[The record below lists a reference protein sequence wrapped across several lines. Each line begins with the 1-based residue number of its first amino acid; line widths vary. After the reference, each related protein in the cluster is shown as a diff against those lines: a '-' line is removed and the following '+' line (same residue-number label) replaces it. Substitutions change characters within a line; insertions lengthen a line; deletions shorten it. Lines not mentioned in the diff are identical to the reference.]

1 MNTIESDILK
11 SLMNNPF
18 INQRVLSETTGYS
31 LGKVNKTL
39 KDLNAGGY
47 LNNLNQLTDKAESLI
62 AKNSQKNAI
71 ILAEGSGMRMVPVNM
86 SFPKALLEV
95 NGERLIERLIKQLH
109 EAGVNDITVVI
120 GFMKESFEYLID
132 KYGKDNVKEVFVRK
146 MGPSIM

>member
-1 MNTIESDILK
+1 MNVIESDILK
-11 SLMNNPF
+11 SLMNTPF

-62 AKNSQKNAI
+62 AKNSPKNAI
-71 ILAEGSGMRMVPVNM
+71 ILAAGSGMRMVPVNM

-109 EAGVNDITVVI
+109 VAGVNDITVVI

-132 KYGKDNVKEVFVRK
+132 KYGVCWWI
-146 MGPSIM
+146 SI